1 MKYVYVL
8 CLITLCVASVIGMAY
23 PRAVDGGNGTPLK
36 AAFGPLQKA
45 ESASRVKREANE
57 DGIPNVFKAKF
68 DGVAMHKLD
77 FQIRALPSIIK
88 RKWNGIFGNIANNNI
103 CLSLFYIKL

>member
-1 MKYVYVL
+1 MFNCLLFAHFFPISKRRVTFKNSISALPKLFFKKLNKMKYVYVL

-45 ESASRVKREANE
+45 ESASRVKREANGKCSYTE
-57 DGIPNVFKAKF
+57 
-68 DGVAMHKLD
+68 
-77 FQIRALPSIIK
+77 R
-88 RKWNGIFGNIANNNI
+88 NN
-103 CLSLFYIKL
+103 SQTD

>member
-45 ESASRVKREANE
+45 ESASRVKREANGKCSYIE
-57 DGIPNVFKAKF
+57 
-68 DGVAMHKLD
+68 
-77 FQIRALPSIIK
+77 
-88 RKWNGIFGNIANNNI
+88 RKNSQND
-103 CLSLFYIKL
+103 